1 MTPSRL
7 SVCLL
12 AALALSAPGPALA
25 VSPPAAAPS
34 PATTPRDPDRRE
46 PRTTVPRL
54 EGFYDIATAS
64 EGDLKRVNV
73 ENAAFRRIRIGDTLD
88 YLTRRLA
95 KPRSVTEK
103 SKGSPGYHQILVYDD
118 FDVRVDANRRISR
131 IRVRASGAWMMRNG
145 LRGLMQDFSE
155 TRMRRLL
162 GWNFRRKLKRV
173 YVWPI
178 SRSRFAQDE
187 DRARLVR
194 MVQQYYKLPTPAEAE
209 KKIIRAWDTVYIYPD
224 RGLRVRVYS
233 NIPISGLFKADFVLV
248 KPVPPQPAAA
258 PTAARRHASGGAPP
272 VGAASEPRKPAP
284 PAAASGPEKPPP
296 PPVLTPADWPRDR
309 VLEAE
314 LARRGVRGVTIQRQG
329 RSLRLRGTVRNDRAL
344 RTLYEFIRQK
354 GFGEV
359 DYGVEVRP
367 TPTRRRK

>member
-1 MTPSRL
+1 MTTSRL
-7 SVCLL
+7 SASLL
-12 AALALSAPGPALA
+12 AALALSAPGSALA

-34 PATTPRDPDRRE
+34 PAVTPADQTRRE
-46 PRTTVPRL
+46 SRPPVPRL
-54 EGFYDIATAS
+54 EGFHDIATAGD
-64 EGDLKRVNV
+64 GDLKRVNA
-73 ENAAFRRIRIGDTLD
+73 ENAAIRRIRIGDTLD
-88 YLTRRLA
+88 YLTRRHG

-103 SKGSPGYHQILVYDD
+103 SKGSSAYHQILVYDD

-178 SRSRFAQDE
+178 SPSRFAQDE
-187 DRARLVR
+187 DRARLLR
-194 MVQQYYKLPTPAEAE
+194 MVQQFYKLPTPEAAE

-224 RGLRVRVYS
+224 RGLRMRVYS

-248 KPVPPQPAAA
+248 KPLPSA
-258 PTAARRHASGGAPP
+258 PTAVASGA
-272 VGAASEPRKPAP
+272 RKPSP
-284 PAAASGPEKPPP
+284 PA
-296 PPVLTPADWPRDR
+296 VLTPADWPRDR
-309 VLEAE
+309 ALEAE
-314 LARRGVRGVTIQRQG
+314 LARRGVRGVTIRRQG
-329 RSLRLRGTVRNDRAL
+329 RSLRLRGTVRDDRAL
-344 RTLYEFIRQK
+344 RTLYQFIRQK

-359 DYGVEVRP
+359 DYGVEVRW
-367 TPTRRRK
+367 TPTRGKR